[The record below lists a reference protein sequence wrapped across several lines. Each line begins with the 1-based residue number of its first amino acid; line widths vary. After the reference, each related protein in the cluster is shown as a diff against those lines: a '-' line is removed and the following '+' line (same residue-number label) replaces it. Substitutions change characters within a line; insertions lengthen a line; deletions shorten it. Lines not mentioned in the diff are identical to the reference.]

1 MAHTTQQI
9 RNISPKVITFLLLA
23 FGLMFMVYALIFQKI
38 LLFAIIVGLP
48 LGVIILTYSIQRPR
62 MSYLLYGAY
71 TFYLTAIMRYS
82 RQDGLSVISDGLLIY
97 MTISI
102 LFYYV
107 KNKNDIRLSNAINFF
122 TVTYIAWFLYIL
134 IQFINPAS
142 DSTSYIAGIRG
153 WLLSTP
159 ILYFVSCILLD
170 NPKTLKRSLIII
182 GIFTITAFL
191 KLLYQ
196 KYRWFD
202 AAETEWLMGGSWY
215 THILS
220 SGIRY
225 FSIYSDAGNFG
236 SNMGMIS
243 IVYGIIAF
251 HTSEKWLRIFF
262 SCIALM

>member
-48 LGVIILTYSIQRPR
+48 LGVIILIQRPR

-134 IQFINPAS
+134 IRQV
-142 DSTSYIAGIRG
+142 IALVISQAFEAGYYQ
-153 WLLSTP
+153 L
-159 ILYFVSCILLD
+159 LYF
-170 NPKTLKRSLIII
+170 
-182 GIFTITAFL
+182 
-191 KLLYQ
+191 
-196 KYRWFD
+196 
-202 AAETEWLMGGSWY
+202 
-215 THILS
+215 ILS
-220 SGIRY
+220 P
-225 FSIYSDAGNFG
+225 
-236 SNMGMIS
+236 
-243 IVYGIIAF
+243 AF
-251 HTSEKWLRIFF
+251 Y
-262 SCIALM
+262 

>member
-159 ILYFVSCILLD
+159 LFCLLH
-170 NPKTLKRSLIII
+170 
-182 GIFTITAFL
+182 FTR
-191 KLLYQ
+191 Q
-196 KYRWFD
+196 
-202 AAETEWLMGGSWY
+202 S
-215 THILS
+215 
-220 SGIRY
+220 
-225 FSIYSDAGNFG
+225 
-236 SNMGMIS
+236 
-243 IVYGIIAF
+243 
-251 HTSEKWLRIFF
+251 
-262 SCIALM
+262 